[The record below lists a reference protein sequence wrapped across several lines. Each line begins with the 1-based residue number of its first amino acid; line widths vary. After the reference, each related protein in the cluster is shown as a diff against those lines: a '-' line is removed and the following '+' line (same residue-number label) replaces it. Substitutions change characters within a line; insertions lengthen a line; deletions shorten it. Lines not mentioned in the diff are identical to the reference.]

1 MKYLKTGLL
10 ISTFFILLSMIFLQY
25 DVLEVNTIIG
35 VFIIPSFIINVAL
48 ILKIF
53 QPKKNNAVGRSLK

>member
-25 DVLEVNTIIG
+25 DVSEVNTIIG